1 MVNEIELLLIMAL
14 RAWSCKAD
22 DIWKI
27 GIAEVF
33 ASLRLQEPLLGQ
45 SDDIVP
51 ISGYRQ
57 HDLLVRSQHM
67 ENAPYFYFKRNISL
81 PY

>member
-1 MVNEIELLLIMAL
+1 MLNEIELLLIMAL

-22 DIWKI
+22 DIWKM

-51 ISGYRQ
+51 ISG
-57 HDLLVRSQHM
+57 
-67 ENAPYFYFKRNISL
+67 
-81 PY
+81 